1 MSGHSKWHSIRHQKA
16 ANDAKRGAAFTRLA
30 NNISAAAK
38 QGGGDI
44 EMNFRLRL
52 AVETA
57 RGANMP
63 KDNIDRAIKRGT
75 GELAGQ
81 TIEEFTVEA
90 FAPGGAGLLINVI
103 TDNRNRALSDVRLIL
118 NKNGGTP
125 AGQGAVS
132 HMFEQRGL
140 LRAPVT
146 ELTDELEETIIDSGA
161 LDYSLDEG
169 ELTVETDR
177 ADLKKVK
184 DALEA
189 AGLKF
194 DTAELAYIPTT
205 TVDVPA
211 AKHDS
216 LLNVLE
222 RLDDN
227 DDVASVATN
236 GNL

>member
-38 QGGGDI
+38 QGGGDL

-81 TIEEFTVEA
+81 TIEEFTIEA
-90 FAPGGAGLLINVI
+90 FGPGGAGLIIEAI
-103 TDNRNRALSDVRLIL
+103 TDNRNRALSDIRLIL
-118 NKNGGTP
+118 SKNGGTP

-132 HMFEQRGL
+132 HMFEQRGV
-140 LRAPVT
+140 LRASLNTLSNET
-146 ELTDELEETIIDSGA
+146 EEVIIDSGA
-161 LDYSLDEG
+161 LDYSLDDG

-177 ADLKKVK
+177 AELKKVK

-189 AGLKF
+189 AGVSF
-194 DTAELAYIPTT
+194 STAELAYIPTT
-205 TVDVPA
+205 TVDVPE

-216 LLNVLE
+216 LLNLLE

-236 GNL
+236 ANI